1 MQALWSQEQAAFH
14 GEFVSLDP
22 CWSWPKPV
30 QQPRVPTLIGGGA
43 NPRVFAA
50 VAEYADGWMPI
61 GGSGLSE
68 ALPRLRRAVEER
80 DRDPDAVRV
89 VPFGTVPSPQKLA
102 HYQQLGVDEV
112 VLRVPSGTAAEM
124 LATLDAHADHLERF
138 GGGDA

>member
-1 MQALWSQEQAAFH
+1 
-14 GEFVSLDP
+14 
-22 CWSWPKPV
+22 
-30 QQPRVPTLIGGGA
+30 
-43 NPRVFAA
+43 
-50 VAEYADGWMPI
+50 
-61 GGSGLSE
+61 
-68 ALPRLRRAVEER
+68 VEER